1 MKTLFRERRAEA
13 CSENE
18 IWPNRRLQ
26 YTFRSFQIFIL
37 KYWNECAAKAAADRD
52 VNFLRGNDSYPLGVV
67 QFSPQV
73 RFHFSVLLISIFFPL
88 ASDRLPDSEPQA
100 DPIPHWS
107 FRSHFIF
114 PISPLSAPAVM
125 ITMSGFADSSLTCLG
140 QRPRRGR
147 RSKSAHMQL
156 AQVRL
161 SYMDRM
167 TLSTLHHLDEPLSL
181 AMASSLEC

>member
-1 MKTLFRERRAEA
+1 MNAQPKL
-13 CSENE
+13 
-18 IWPNRRLQ
+18 LQ
-26 YTFRSFQIFIL
+26 IETRQRFLSTRSGPIHPPSTVSL
-37 KYWNECAAKAAADRD
+37 LCAA
-52 VNFLRGNDSYPLGVV
+52 
-67 QFSPQV
+67 
-73 RFHFSVLLISIFFPL
+73 HFIFFPL

-147 RSKSAHMQL
+147 SSKSAHMQL

-167 TLSTLHHLDEPLSL
+167 TLSTLHHLDEPLSS
-181 AMASSLEC
+181 AMASSLECLTLLPVILMERRGHSRSLSRSKVFQLR